1 MRSRVAIA
9 ALTVVLLVAAAVAS
23 YFLERVEPQVTVEV
37 APPVQPVVV
46 ATPPPP
52 RVAPP
57 PAVAVAVP
65 EVPEAPVVPSAVE
78 EELPGPAQITHLAA
92 ASSTAL
98 RSACRKAV
106 DACAE
111 RFPPWFSTSVTID
124 LDLEQHGEGSR
135 IARAYTAAK
144 SNGPASFVSCVGD
157 ALSNSDVPDLPIE
170 SAQMMVRCLPYT
182 PQRTV
187 FPSAHRVRDL
197 LAKCLPTLPE
207 SDEVSVSFDVVNEG
221 NVLKTGPLTLS
232 GTGDVDAY
240 ARRCLELGLETRVP
254 VSAGEAPVALPHIRL
269 TATRRGGKY
278 GSEFSYPPT
287 KRD

>member
-1 MRSRVAIA
+1 MDS
-9 ALTVVLLVAAAVAS
+9 
-23 YFLERVEPQVTVEV
+23 
-37 APPVQPVVV
+37 
-46 ATPPPP
+46 
-52 RVAPP
+52 
-57 PAVAVAVP
+57 
-65 EVPEAPVVPSAVE
+65 
-78 EELPGPAQITHLAA
+78 
-92 ASSTAL
+92 
-98 RSACRKAV
+98 
-106 DACAE
+106 CAE
-111 RFPPWFSTSVTID
+111 RFPPWFSAAVTID
-124 LDLEQHGEGSR
+124 LDLEKHGAGSR
-135 IARAYTAAK
+135 IARAHADSK
-144 SNGPASFVSCVGD
+144 NNGPVQYFVCVSD
-157 ALSNSDVPDLPIE
+157 TLSNSDVPDLPIDA
-170 SAQMMVRCLPYT
+170 AQMMVRCMPYA
-182 PQRTV
+182 PARAV